1 MLSVRSTEKKFSKP
15 AFSDT
20 IITVDTNK
28 FVTLP
33 TEPMLGNAYGIRLKK
48 KREKLDKNPQS
59 VVIAS
64 PEIQGAIAQLEEC
77 LIGIQGYLIF
87 LV

>member
-1 MLSVRSTEKKFSKP
+1 MLSVRSTERNFSRL
-15 AFSDT
+15 ALSDT

-28 FVTLP
+28 SFTLP
-33 TEPMLGNAYGIRLKK
+33 TELMLGNAYGIRLKK

-64 PEIQGAIAQLEEC
+64 PEMQGALDQLGER
-77 LIGIQGYLIF
+77 LNGIQEY
-87 LV
+87 